1 MVQFSVP
8 GNVCFLILFDYA
20 ARLINSHFSSQISV
34 FLYFFCISYLSKKY
48 WHNSPVLLDSI
59 CWRKKQN
66 SNNRISCHEDWLPGC
81 GRILGIWKP
90 EDKIQG
96 QAWIYSKFKAMW
108 DPVLEDLKIKLGS
121 VILRNE
127 TWRPELMCLPLCKL
141 IRVGQQAM
149 QCPLG
154 KGQRQR
160 CSSWGASE
168 SLNCWKGFER
178 GNLRESFS
186 DCGMDYLSRVREKQ
200 KRKVIGTS
208 TLKMKSP
215 GKEWERRREKRKAW
229 LKRSSMNSASQITG
243 KTQ

>member
-1 MVQFSVP
+1 MKT
-8 GNVCFLILFDYA
+8 GFLAVEEYWGFE
-20 ARLINSHFSSQISV
+20 SQKI
-34 FLYFFCISYLSKKY
+34 
-48 WHNSPVLLDSI
+48 
-59 CWRKKQN
+59 
-66 SNNRISCHEDWLPGC
+66 
-81 GRILGIWKP
+81 
-90 EDKIQG
+90 KIQG
-96 QAWIYSKFKAMW
+96 QAWIYNKFKAMW